1 MKMENDDFESFH
13 NNPDETKKIRS
24 IRGKPLPLGATVE
37 GSGTNFSL
45 FSRNAVGVTLELY
58 QNYYDEKPSHTF
70 QLDSKK
76 NKTGDVWHIFLEGID
91 CGQFYGYRVHGP
103 YDPKNGMRFNPNKL
117 LTDPYAQAISG
128 SYNWDEE
135 YAYGYDKNSPLKDLS
150 FSEIDSAKSHAKSI
164 VVCDSIFDWDG
175 DQPLRVPMNDTIIYE
190 MHVRFFTRSDTS
202 NCELP
207 GTFHGITEKL
217 AHLKELGI
225 TTVELMPIFEFN
237 VNSNI
242 NINPKTGEKLINA
255 WGYDPLAFFAVES
268 SYTHCIGIGDQVFRF
283 KEFVKLMHKE
293 GFEVVIDVV
302 YNHTGEG
309 GQEGPT
315 LSFRGFDNAVY
326 YLLDSDNKRFYM
338 NYSGCGNTLN
348 CNKTVVKQM
357 IIDSLRYWVTQMHI
371 DGFRFDLAAI
381 LGRSTS
387 GEWIGDFSLLKDI
400 SDDPILA
407 KSKLIAEGWD
417 AAGGYYVGE
426 FPKGWAE
433 WNGKFRDVV
442 RKFVR
447 GDKGQV
453 PELATRIAGSSDLY
467 NKPGRKP
474 FDGINFITAH
484 DGFTL
489 WDLVSYERKHNEEN
503 GENNRDGAND
513 NYSSNYGHEGPTDD
527 PEILSVRK
535 RQVKNFITTLMVSQG
550 IPMILMGDEMCRT
563 QRGNNNAYCH
573 DNEITWLD
581 WTLKDKNNDIF
592 SFFKNMITFRRE
604 HNCLR
609 REHFFTGKKT
619 KQGVRDITWHGTQL
633 HRPDWSYN
641 SHTLAFVISGT
652 DLDTFTVKDND
663 VYVAMNFY
671 VEPLS
676 FKLPKPPNGRWFR
689 IVDTYEDYPDDFC
702 EDGRELT
709 DNEYLVREKS
719 IVVLINQ

>member
-1 MKMENDDFESFH
+1 
-13 NNPDETKKIRS
+13 
-24 IRGKPLPLGATVE
+24 
-37 GSGTNFSL
+37 
-45 FSRNAVGVTLELY
+45 
-58 QNYYDEKPSHTF
+58 
-70 QLDSKK
+70 
-76 NKTGDVWHIFLEGID
+76 
-91 CGQFYGYRVHGP
+91 
-103 YDPKNGMRFNPNKL
+103 
-117 LTDPYAQAISG
+117 
-128 SYNWDEE
+128 
-135 YAYGYDKNSPLKDLS
+135 
-150 FSEIDSAKSHAKSI
+150 
-164 VVCDSIFDWDG
+164 
-175 DQPLRVPMNDTIIYE
+175 
-190 MHVRFFTRSDTS
+190 
-202 NCELP
+202 
-207 GTFHGITEKL
+207 
-217 AHLKELGI
+217 
-225 TTVELMPIFEFN
+225 

-283 KEFVKLMHKE
+283 KEFVKLMHQE

-513 NYSSNYGHEGPTDD
+513 NYSSNNGHEGPTDD

-592 SFFKNMITFRRE
+592 SFFKNMITFRKA

-676 FKLPKPPNGRWFR
+676 FKLPKPPNGRWVR